1 MILSNLS
8 NLTDILA
15 EKSQNYHSMN
25 KSKYNLLN
33 KLVVPSENN
42 FVFSR
47 IKINSTK
54 QKMPPLNIA
63 FILDGDK
70 IKTEQE
76 TRIEKLNNK
85 IINLN
90 KSDENSTGNK

>member
-1 MILSNLS
+1 
-8 NLTDILA
+8 
-15 EKSQNYHSMN
+15 
-25 KSKYNLLN
+25 
-33 KLVVPSENN
+33 
-42 FVFSR
+42 
-47 IKINSTK
+47 
-54 QKMPPLNIA
+54 MPPLNIA